1 MMMLLMGIGYDD
13 NDDDIN
19 LSLFTDWDRTILR
32 PLILDLLI
40 VVIVDILDIIII
52 MLVSV
57 VFILIICARF
67 TFAPDTPSN
76 NLKVN
81 ICQISSKLLLTSFA
95 FISFSFSSSAVIS
108 CA

>member
-1 MMMLLMGIGYDD
+1 MMMLLVGLGYDD

-40 VVIVDILDIIII
+40 VVIVDIIIII

-95 FISFSFSSSAVIS
+95 FISFSFSSRAVIS

>member
-40 VVIVDILDIIII
+40 VIIVDILDIIII

-57 VFILIICARF
+57 VFI
-67 TFAPDTPSN
+67 
-76 NLKVN
+76 
-81 ICQISSKLLLTSFA
+81 
-95 FISFSFSSSAVIS
+95 
-108 CA
+108 

>member
-1 MMMLLMGIGYDD
+1 MGLGYDD

-40 VVIVDILDIIII
+40 VVIVDIIIII

-67 TFAPDTPSN
+67 TFALDTPSN